1 MASTKFTKK
10 KSRLMKLINRIDG
23 KECTAKDRLNSFFCL
38 TPLRKSFFTP
48 SYSIMSPLRAFAAKQ
63 DIPAISIG
71 LV

>member
-1 MASTKFTKK
+1 
-10 KSRLMKLINRIDG
+10 MKLINRFDG
-23 KECTAKDRLNSFFCL
+23 KESTAKDIDSIHFFRL